1 MPPRAS
7 PAGCPATGSLRPG
20 ATHSAAAAAEWVR
33 REHTISAYLS
43 VLAQAMHVHEQRF
56 VGQRA
61 VIDITDRLAEAGVL
75 QVEGV
80 VDACVD
86 ALDSFE
92 GPKRSPRPQSDIRL
106 SPNLP
111 VAYCGQADPN

>member
-1 MPPRAS
+1 MLQVNS
-7 PAGCPATGSLRPG
+7 HIPAVATTRFIRRLRGHGELAPC
-20 ATHSAAAAAEWVR
+20 AAHSAAAAAEWVR
-33 REHTISAYLS
+33 REHTTSAYLP

-80 VDACVD
+80 VNACAD

-92 GPKRSPRPQSDIRL
+92 GP
-106 SPNLP
+106 
-111 VAYCGQADPN
+111 